1 MRPYVGRAG
10 CGRLARLLIA
20 LIGFC
25 ATAVAASSLQ
35 ANGGHDHAA
44 ATVATVANV
53 ASRVE
58 AASET
63 FELVGI
69 VRGDAMIVFLDRFA
83 DNAPV
88 IQATIDVT
96 GDGSTVRAELLP
108 DGSFLL
114 RPPWLERTGRIDLV
128 FAIAA
133 GEDSDLLIG
142 TLELP
147 GDDAES
153 EAAEASTMAGFAGS
167 PLAWAMGAVLLLV
180 GVAIGRSLAP
190 RGTGHRRQSPAAMS
204 SPAALGGEPA
214 SRRERGAGRRRHVGA
229 AIVLAFLGAGA
240 SLGAAQAHGDED
252 HGAAGGGPAAVSP
265 SAGAADSPRR
275 LADGSLFVPKP
286 TQRLLA
292 VRTEP
297 AHVQTASRT
306 NSISGRVIPDP
317 SAGGRVQ
324 AAQGGRVEPTEGGLP
339 VVGQQ
344 VAKGQPLA
352 TVEPVITTL
361 ERGGLRE
368 QLAQI
373 DSDVAIAEQRVARLS
388 QLRGSVPQREI
399 DEARRELEGLQ
410 QRRRA
415 LAPAL
420 AEREVVRASASGVI
434 SVANVVTGQL
444 IDGGEILFEIVD
456 PTKLWVEAVAYDPA
470 TVVDIR
476 EAVATTADGETLPLD
491 LVGRSL
497 TLRQQAVPV
506 LFRVARQSGTLKVG
520 TPVTVILQ
528 SAATGTGIV
537 LPTASV
543 VGTAN
548 GEHVVFEHVS
558 AERFLV
564 RPVRVHPLDGERLF
578 VVAGID
584 ESARIVTQGAELLSQ
599 IR

>member
-1 MRPYVGRAG
+1 
-10 CGRLARLLIA
+10 
-20 LIGFC
+20 
-25 ATAVAASSLQ
+25 
-35 ANGGHDHAA
+35 
-44 ATVATVANV
+44 
-53 ASRVE
+53 
-58 AASET
+58 
-63 FELVGI
+63 
-69 VRGDAMIVFLDRFA
+69 
-83 DNAPV
+83 
-88 IQATIDVT
+88 
-96 GDGSTVRAELLP
+96 
-108 DGSFLL
+108 
-114 RPPWLERTGRIDLV
+114 
-128 FAIAA
+128 
-133 GEDSDLLIG
+133 
-142 TLELP
+142 
-147 GDDAES
+147 
-153 EAAEASTMAGFAGS
+153 
-167 PLAWAMGAVLLLV
+167 MGAVLLLV

-190 RGTGHRRQSPAAMS
+190 RATSNRRQSPAAMP
-204 SPAALGGEPA
+204 SPALGGEPA
-214 SRRERGAGRRRHVGA
+214 SRRERGAGRTRHAGA
-229 AIVLAFLGAGA
+229 AIVLAFLGASA

-265 SAGAADSPRR
+265 SAGAADTPRR

-388 QLRGSVPQREI
+388 QLKGSVPQREI

-410 QRRRA
+410 QRRRV

-434 SVANVVTGQL
+434 SVANAVTGQL

-456 PTKLWVEAVAYDPA
+456 PTKLWVEAIAYDPA

-528 SAATGTGIV
+528 SAATETGIV

-584 ESARIVTQGAELLSQ
+584 EGARIVTQGAELLSQ

>member
-25 ATAVAASSLQ
+25 ATAVAAPSLQ

-53 ASRVE
+53 APRVE

-133 GEDSDLLIG
+133 AEDSDLLIG

-153 EAAEASTMAGFAGS
+153 GAAETNTMAGFARS

-190 RGTGHRRQSPAAMS
+190 RATSNRRQSPAAMS
-204 SPAALGGEPA
+204 SPALGGEPA
-214 SRRERGAGRRRHVGA
+214 SRRERGAGRTRHVGA

-410 QRRRA
+410 QRRRV

-434 SVANVVTGQL
+434 SVANAVTGQL

-456 PTKLWVEAVAYDPA
+456 PTKLWVEAIAYDPA

-528 SAATGTGIV
+528 SAATETGIV

-584 ESARIVTQGAELLSQ
+584 EGARIVTQGAELLSQ